1 MYVLQLAR
9 PHMDG
14 AVLRPTLNSSQA
26 TPVCSTS
33 ASSAGSGTPSCF
45 SVASGCACL
54 QRQKTYRS
62 WVHAWARAWARGWM
76 GGDRNGPGLARAEV
90 YHLLN
95 AGNPDCPTCLAAAA
109 PPPACPPA
117 RAPRCR
123 QAAGMRAG
131 SAPARSPG
139 TASAHAAARSS
150 TARSAAPGRRCPPLS
165 TSATARWPASTA
177 PSPGG
182 GARGGEG
189 RPVGGVRRRLRAKQ
203 RWLCF
208 NSGYRSVKD
217 GPAQGRDGAYGSWGA
232 CSCQTAARHHALPS
246 PSPAAATAAASA
258 ASARRRVARP
268 RTSGDCL
275 LRPLPA
281 VLRVDMCLSP
291 ALGANV
297 GCTIAPSSPLAVSS
311 TMCAVRV
318 AMKQW
323 STWWRREGGRVRKGG

>member
-1 MYVLQLAR
+1 
-9 PHMDG
+9 MDG

-182 GARGGEG
+182 GGARGGGTTGG
-189 RPVGGVRRRLRAKQ
+189 R
-203 RWLCF
+203 C
-208 NSGYRSVKD
+208 
-217 GPAQGRDGAYGSWGA
+217 
-232 CSCQTAARHHALPS
+232 T
-246 PSPAAATAAASA
+246 PAAASEATLVMFQQWVQECEGWPGSGQGRGLWQLGRLQLPDRCTPSCPAISVASCRDRC
-258 ASARRRVARP
+258 S
-268 RTSGDCL
+268 
-275 LRPLPA
+275 
-281 VLRVDMCLSP
+281 LS
-291 ALGANV
+291 
-297 GCTIAPSSPLAVSS
+297 C
-311 TMCAVRV
+311 
-318 AMKQW
+318 
-323 STWWRREGGRVRKGG
+323 